1 MLADRYS
8 QRARAYDEVWSPVIR
23 PVGEALISHLP
34 LSGARTIVDVGT
46 GAGALLP
53 VIRRTAPSAMVLGVD
68 RAAGMLRLAR
78 EKHAGPLALMD
89 AQHLAL
95 PANRFDVALVAFVLF
110 HLPDPHQ
117 CLQDVYRVLK
127 RGGAVGTATWGA
139 ERFAPANTIWDEELE
154 AIGARVVELPATDN
168 RTCCDS
174 PEKMTALFEQAG
186 FASIKV
192 WSESIDH
199 QWRAEDHFDYQVRA
213 TSRLRLESLGARSR
227 ETCFRRVRKRLS
239 EADDEQYVY
248 RGEVVVATAI
258 KTGA

>member
-1 MLADRYS
+1 
-8 QRARAYDEVWSPVIR
+8 
-23 PVGEALISHLP
+23 
-34 LSGARTIVDVGT
+34 
-46 GAGALLP
+46 
-53 VIRRTAPSAMVLGVD
+53 
-68 RAAGMLRLAR
+68 
-78 EKHAGPLALMD
+78 MD
-89 AQHLAL
+89 AQNLAL

-117 CLQDVYRVLK
+117 CLRDVYRVLK

-139 ERFAPANTIWDEELE
+139 ERFAPANTIWDEELG

-168 RTCCDS
+168 RTCCDT
-174 PEKMTALFEQAG
+174 PEKMTALFELAG

-199 QWRAEDHFDYQVRA
+199 QWRPEDHFDYQVRA
-213 TSRLRLESLGARSR
+213 TSRLRLESLGASDR
-227 ETCFRRVRKRLS
+227 ETCFRRIRKRLS

-258 KTGA
+258 KT